1 MFNVN
6 QVNKPDP
13 KSTSLARLKK
23 RRDELMARGVS
34 TASLSRLIH
43 EMEKPLLTN
52 TKWKN
57 LSSQKYPVRCHHG
70 GFAPSKKSRIGDTA
84 KNANRKQRIKTRN
97 EKEESANEYCIVK
110 IFSEPEEGAQ
120 HQQE

>member
-43 EMEKPLLTN
+43 EMEKPLLT
-52 TKWKN
+52 KI
-57 LSSQKYPVRCHHG
+57 SGPVPSRWFCTEQEIKDWGYGKVRQPKTEDQNKKRKG
-70 GFAPSKKSRIGDTA
+70 GKR
-84 KNANRKQRIKTRN
+84 
-97 EKEESANEYCIVK
+97 
-110 IFSEPEEGAQ
+110 
-120 HQQE
+120 